1 MFKGI
6 IMNKKMWIPLV
17 ILGVILSLGAC
28 SSDEDIYDYDLSE
41 YITVGQYKG
50 LDSSYEKIEVTQEDL
65 DVAIGGIL
73 AAAAKADKITSG
85 IAKDGDKLNID
96 YAGTLDGK
104 AFDGGSAKAQALTL
118 GSGSMIPGFEEGII
132 GKAIG
137 STFIIDVT
145 FPEEYHAEELKG
157 AKAQFEITINYKEGD
172 PILPEFN
179 EDFVKNNSQYTS
191 MEEYMKDL
199 EKNVL
204 EGKEGQEK
212 ARVQTEIW
220 TKVIESSEVI
230 KYPAAELKRK
240 KDQNYDY
247 YSSYASYYE
256 MEFPVFLT
264 TYLNMTEEEFED
276 YVHQQSEVVCK
287 QEMVLYTI
295 ARNEGIEISKD
306 EYNEGLKDML
316 EKEGFSS
323 MDEFEAAYGESFE
336 KFAGKENI
344 IITLLLEKVMA
355 WLVDV
360 NIAS

>member
-1 MFKGI
+1 
-6 IMNKKMWIPLV
+6 MNKKMWIPLV
-17 ILGVILSLGAC
+17 ILGVILTLGAC
-28 SSDEDIYDYDLSE
+28 SSDEDIYDYDLSD
-41 YITVGQYKG
+41 YVTVGEYKG

-73 AAAAKADKITSG
+73 AAAAKAEKITSG

-104 AFDGGSAKAQALTL
+104 AFDGGTAKAQSLTL
-118 GSGSMIPGFEEGII
+118 GSGSMIPGFEEEII
-132 GKAIG
+132 GKSIG
-137 STFIIDVT
+137 STFTIDVT
-145 FPEEYHAEELKG
+145 FPEEYHAEDLKG

-172 PILPEFN
+172 PVLPEFN

-191 MEEYMKDL
+191 MEDYMKDL

-230 KYPAAELKRK
+230 KYPEAELKRK
-240 KDQNYDY
+240 MDENLYKLNY
-247 YSSYASYYE
+247 YATGYE
-256 MEFPVFLT
+256 MEIPEFLS
-264 TYLNMTEEEFED
+264 TYFGMTEEEFAD
-276 YVHQQSEVVCK
+276 DVRKVSEIECK

-295 ARNEGIEISKD
+295 ARNEGIEISKE
-306 EYNEGLKDML
+306 EYNRGLKYML
-316 EKEGFSS
+316 EENGFSS
-323 MDEFEAAYGESFE
+323 EEEFEEAYGEPFE
-336 KFAGKENI
+336 KLEGKGNI
-344 IITLLLEKVMA
+344 MVTLLLEKVME